1 MESLEATLIVAAL
14 FVARIALPLTVTF
27 LFGLFMNYL
36 VHRGW
41 IED

>member
-1 MESLEATLIVAAL
+1 MESLEATLVVAAL

-27 LFGLFMNYL
+27 LFGLLMNYL